1 MAISRISDAQ
11 MFSFLTDR
19 VGRQQVT
26 IDQLQ
31 EEIASGRRF
40 TSPDEDPLAAAQV
53 VRLDGNI
60 GALAQ
65 YAESTRFGNDV
76 LGAEDDALGQAGNI
90 LTRAREIATQQA
102 SGLLTPDER
111 VAAAQEVHG
120 LLDGITEI
128 GNSEQAGR
136 RLFGGLALDA
146 PPPFAAPPADLTTYD
161 PTTAYSGS
169 TQDFDVK
176 IGSGASERVRLSTR
190 GDTVFQSSLQAL
202 HDLWTALQ
210 TNGNVAGTLDG
221 LAQASGGVDAERA
234 SVGAR
239 QAQLVDRTT
248 QVAGFTTQQQKA
260 LSTVQDSD
268 LATVITQLTQAQTA
282 LQATL
287 AAGAQ
292 LAQLSLVNLLHI

>member
-26 IDQLQ
+26 INALQ
-31 EEIASGRRF
+31 EEIASGKRF
-40 TSPDEDPLAAAQV
+40 SSPEQDPLGATQV
-53 VRLDGNI
+53 VRLDGSI
-60 GALAQ
+60 SALDQ
-65 YAESTRFGNDV
+65 YSESTRFGSDV
-76 LGAEDDALGQAGNI
+76 LGAQDDTLGQAGNI
-90 LTRAREIATQQA
+90 LVRAQEIATQQA
-102 SGLLTPDER
+102 SGLLGPDER
-111 VAAAQEVHG
+111 AAAKNEVQG
-120 LLDGITEI
+120 LLEGLT
-128 GNSEQAGR
+128 GLANSEQGGR

-146 PPPFAAPPADLTTYD
+146 PPPFADPPADLSTYD

-169 TQDFDVK
+169 TRDFFVK
-176 IGSGASERVRLSTR
+176 VGSSATDRVRVSTR

-202 HDLWTALQ
+202 ENLWTALD
-210 TNGNVAGTLDG
+210 TNGNVAGTLSG
-221 LAQASGGVDAERA
+221 LGQGRADLAAERA

-239 QAQLVDRTT
+239 QSQLLDRTS
-248 QVAGFTTQQQKA
+248 QVSSLTTQQQKA
-260 LSTVQDSD
+260 LSTVQDAD

-292 LAQLSLVNLLHI
+292 LAQTSLVNLLHI